1 MWVEKVWDDGL
12 ARAQKNQ
19 FGLAFMQRGGSGQ
32 CKIMKEGNGLT
43 KTVHTETKH

>member
-1 MWVEKVWDDGL
+1 MQVGNVGDDGL

-43 KTVHTETKH
+43 KTVHTETKR